1 MYKKD
6 KKLHIFICVY
16 VPIDKSG
23 NYEISVVD
31 GAVYIT
37 PIPPYTHNVTYIAGQ
52 NAQKTKPVEYVFLPR
67 KLQTGLMHG
76 DASKAFRSM
85 MQVPSAG
92 IN

>member
-37 PIPPYTHNVTYIAGQ
+37 PIPPTHTMLRI
-52 NAQKTKPVEYVFLPR
+52 
-67 KLQTGLMHG
+67 LQGRMH
-76 DASKAFRSM
+76 KRPN
-85 MQVPSAG
+85 Q
-92 IN
+92 